1 MGTGITPFGHNGH
14 WSNCYLYLFTGPNG
28 GRDEYIAIE
37 SVRRF
42 VADLEPLYGKD
53 RNRLRFVPF
62 PEAGHGV
69 TDAMWKEAQE
79 WIVRGLEKAPPAANP
94 R

>member
-1 MGTGITPFGHNGH
+1 MAITSPRCLN
-14 WSNCYLYLFTGPNG
+14 NA
-28 GRDEYIAIE
+28 GRDEYIEPE

-53 RNRLRFVPF
+53 RSRVRFLPF
-62 PEAGHGV
+62 LEAGHGV
-69 TDAMWKEAQE
+69 TEAMWKEAQE
-79 WIVRGLEKAPPAANP
+79 WIVRGLGKGAAEDSP

>member
-1 MGTGITPFGHNGH
+1 MCRDLAVRGIFAIT
-14 WSNCYLYLFTGPNG
+14 SG
-28 GRDEYIAIE
+28 GRDEYIDVE

-53 RNRLRFVPF
+53 RGRLRFLPL

-69 TDAMWKEAQE
+69 TETIWKEAQE
-79 WIVRGLEKAPPAANP
+79 WIVRGLEKGPPGASP